1 MNIINLIFVFLFC
14 FSLHS
19 QEGFNDL
26 KEYGLRG
33 RVKSF
38 ESTYY
43 STKEIQE
50 MWIIDTLKSKSKV
63 DFDENGNIT
72 KIVNLSFSESELKIE
87 TIEFQRDKNERKISY
102 KKYNEY
108 EVFET
113 GTYKWIDERKYQIN
127 SIDSFGI
134 RTESEFTLTKNLRDK
149 SGTTAYFDS
158 KSGEYL
164 LTYKYEN
171 ILDEY
176 GNLLRSKITYEPIDK
191 SSIMIYDVQELDS
204 MGNWIKINLY
214 YEDEDF
220 RQIMIRKI
228 EYYN

>member
-1 MNIINLIFVFLFC
+1 M
-14 FSLHS
+14 
-19 QEGFNDL
+19 
-26 KEYGLRG
+26 
-33 RVKSF
+33 
-38 ESTYY
+38 
-43 STKEIQE
+43 
-50 MWIIDTLKSKSKV
+50 
-63 DFDENGNIT
+63 
-72 KIVNLSFSESELKIE
+72 
-87 TIEFQRDKNERKISY
+87 
-102 KKYNEY
+102 
-108 EVFET
+108 
-113 GTYKWIDERKYQIN
+113 
-127 SIDSFGI
+127 
-134 RTESEFTLTKNLRDK
+134 
-149 SGTTAYFDS
+149 
-158 KSGEYL
+158 

>member
-1 MNIINLIFVFLFC
+1 MSILKLIFVLLFS

-19 QEGFNDL
+19 QEYFNDL
-26 KEYGLRG
+26 KEFGLKG
-33 RVKSF
+33 RVKSI

-43 STKEIQE
+43 STKENQE
-50 MWIIDTLKSKSKV
+50 VWIIDTVKSKSRV
-63 DFDENGNIT
+63 DFDKNGNIT
-72 KIVNLSFSESELKIE
+72 KIVNFSFPESKLDVE
-87 TIEFQRDKNERKISY
+87 TTKFQRDKNGRKISY
-102 KKYNEY
+102 KKYKGN

-113 GTYKWIDERKYQIN
+113 GVYRWINQRKYQIN

-134 RTESEFTLTKNLRDK
+134 GTKSEFTLTKNLRDE

-176 GNLLRSKITYEPIDK
+176 ENLLRSIITYEPIGRT
-191 SSIMIYDVQELDS
+191 SIMIYDVQELDNF
-204 MGNWIKINLY
+204 GNWIKINLY